1 MTAEGVR
8 GMSTLNG
15 IPALVDPQQARDVG
29 YAEGSA
35 LRAKGA
41 KPRLLDGSRDAY
53 YETPHRRERRMS
65 AYYPAWRLGFDAG
78 YLGEPKPWQR

>member
-1 MTAEGVR
+1 
-8 GMSTLNG
+8 MSTLKA
-15 IPALVDPQQARDVG
+15 IPALVDPQQACDVG

-41 KPRLLDGSRDAY
+41 KPGLLDGSRDAY

-65 AYYPAWRLGFDAG
+65 AHYAAWRLGFDAG
-78 YLGEPKPWQR
+78 YLGEPEPQHGEVVRL